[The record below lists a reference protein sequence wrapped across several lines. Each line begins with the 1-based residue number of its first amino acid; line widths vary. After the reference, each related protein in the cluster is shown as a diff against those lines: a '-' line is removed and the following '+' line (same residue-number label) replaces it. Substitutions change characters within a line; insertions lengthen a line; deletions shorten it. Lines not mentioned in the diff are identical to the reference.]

1 VRRQTEILQESMKQ
15 AVADAQQE
23 DAMKKRADL
32 VRKAFERALAN
43 VRELADMAAKSQK
56 QAFEVARKRFEENV
70 TSMGTRRR
78 DG

>member
-1 VRRQTEILQESMKQ
+1 MKQ

-32 VRKAFERALAN
+32 ARKAFERALADM
-43 VRELADMAAKSQK
+43 RELAEIAAKTQK
-56 QAFEVARKRFEENV
+56 EAFEVIRKRFEENV
-70 TSMGTRRR
+70 TSMGTRQG